1 MQFLLKKKSSNVVNI
16 LEYNFNNE
24 SNLSLLII

>member
-16 LEYNFNNE
+16 LEYNFNNK